1 MLTKFLIFYL
11 ITIGLCALAMYCISF
26 ICVLSRAKKIAPTL
40 FLTLLLL
47 PLFVVVSS
55 FPVIRLKALVE
66 VFSAACEDLNE
77 KGVTYE
83 KKDK

>member
-1 MLTKFLIFYL
+1 MLAKFLIFYL
-11 ITIGLCALAMYCISF
+11 ITVGLYALAMCCIVF
-26 ICVLSRAKKIAPTL
+26 ICVLYRAKKIAPTL

-55 FPVIRLKALVE
+55 FPVIRVKALIG

-77 KGVTYE
+77 N
-83 KKDK
+83 KKF